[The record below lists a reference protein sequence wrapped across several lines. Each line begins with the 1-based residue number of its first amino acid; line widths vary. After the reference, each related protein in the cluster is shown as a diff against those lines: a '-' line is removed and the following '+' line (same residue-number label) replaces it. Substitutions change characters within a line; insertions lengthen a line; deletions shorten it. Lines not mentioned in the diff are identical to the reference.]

1 MRTDPDAVC
10 TRLTTSY
17 SGYLTFAICMIYLS
31 QIDDTRTDPEN
42 TGTLHKNDDI
52 YIHIPGIY
60 HGQRRRQR
68 LHLVE
73 DMEVPLPLR
82 LRDDSLLFE
91 EVVLD
96 PGSTHLC
103 RQKKKSKLR
112 THDTSLRM
120 SSSEKK
126 NKIKVWEPF

>member
-1 MRTDPDAVC
+1 
-10 TRLTTSY
+10 
-17 SGYLTFAICMIYLS
+17 MIYLS

-103 RQKKKSKLR
+103 RQKKKA
-112 THDTSLRM
+112 
-120 SSSEKK
+120 
-126 NKIKVWEPF
+126 N